1 MDETRDPFELGG
13 FVEEDELSETVAKAM
28 RQYNLSLYPY
38 AKSQSDD
45 TELREAAKIVPK
57 TVRNN
62 TLVATALRTSE
73 RK

>member
-38 AKSQSDD
+38 AKSDD